1 MAINPYINFAGNCRE
16 AIEFYSKVFN
26 TAPRGT
32 MTFGEM
38 PPDPNRPLPEAAKN
52 LILHS
57 EMVIG
62 GDAVMFSDVPPGM
75 PLTTGNNISL
85 TLVSTNRDDIVNA
98 FNGLKAGGR
107 VTMDLQ
113 QTFWTPLYAMVTDKF
128 GIPWQLSLD
137 TGEMPSGGLSNR

>member
-1 MAINPYINFAGNCRE
+1 MAINPYINFEGNCRE
-16 AIEFYSKVFN
+16 AIGFYSKVFN
-26 TAPRGT
+26 SQPRGT

-57 EMVIG
+57 ELVV
-62 GDAVMFSDVPPGM
+62 GDDTLMFSDVPPGM
-75 PLTTGNNISL
+75 PLTAGNNISL

-98 FNGLKAGGR
+98 YNGLKEGGR
-107 VTMDLQ
+107 VTMELQ

-137 TGEMPSGGLSNR
+137 TGQMAR